1 MLELFHKKPGVYK
14 ISAAVIKKIY
24 DLTKTFPK
32 EEIFGLVSQLRRAAV
47 SVTGN
52 IAERA
57 ARKSN
62 AEKKRLHESA
72 RSSLV
77 EADTQIEICLLP
89 AYLSKDK
96 ITELGKNIE
105 SVFRMPSKMI
115 NNLENPSH

>member
-1 MLELFHKKPGVYK
+1 MLELSHKKMEVYK
-14 ISAAVIKKIY
+14 VSAAIMKKIY
-24 DLTKTFPK
+24 NLTKTFPG
-32 EEIFGLVSQLRRAAV
+32 EEIFGLVSQLSRAAV

-52 IAERA
+52 IAESA

-62 AEKKRLHESA
+62 AEKKNFYEVAS
-72 RSSLV
+72 SSLV
-77 EADTQIEICLLP
+77 EVDTPIEICLFL

-96 ITELGKNIE
+96 IPELEKNIE

>member
-1 MLELFHKKPGVYK
+1 MLELSHKKPEVYK

-47 SVTGN
+47 SVTSN
-52 IAERA
+52 IAEGA

-62 AEKKRLHESA
+62 AEKKRFYEVA

-77 EADTQIEICLLP
+77 EVDTQIEICLFL
-89 AYLSKDK
+89 AYLSKDN
-96 ITELGKNIE
+96 ITELEKNIE
-105 SVFRMPSKMI
+105 SVFRMLSKMI